1 MCFMKINHETVVLP
15 LFFHIQMDELKAK
28 DRVVSALEKE
38 LGLQAGYAQKLQLQ
52 KEALDEQLGQ
62 VREAEKHNHGS
73 PKREVVPGL
82 GDNSDLLSNQVY
94 TINNYV
100 HKHAIVPKVEC
111 RNRHAILYR
120 RTYFICLHFSVLY
133 IHIIIYKF
141 FSLNYVG
148 GFLN

>member
-1 MCFMKINHETVVLP
+1 MKMNHETVVLP
-15 LFFHIQMDELKAK
+15 LFFHVQMDELKAK

-100 HKHAIVPKVEC
+100 HK
-111 RNRHAILYR
+111 
-120 RTYFICLHFSVLY
+120 
-133 IHIIIYKF
+133 
-141 FSLNYVG
+141 
-148 GFLN
+148 